1 MANTL
6 RNCTIILICIASNL
20 YLAKAQSIEA
30 NLELYANKYSPE
42 RIYIHYDKSA
52 YSVGETIWFKVYMI
66 NEVVPADESKT
77 LYIDWIDDKGNLVL
91 HAVNPMVEGI
101 TAGQFEIPA
110 DYKGKSIHVR
120 AYTKWMLNFDSA
132 FLYNKEIPVLTRE
145 STQADV
151 KNKIIPTIRFFPEGG
166 DIIAGIPNKIAFK
179 ANDQWGRPLKIKGT
193 VINSQGKT
201 QDNIST
207 IHDGMGYFFLTPES
221 GLTYT
226 AKWKDEKGVEHNTEL
241 PKIKSDGATLQV
253 EISGINRIFSVAC
266 SPGMISTMDSVYLV
280 GTIYQHPAFKVA
292 RATGSGPI
300 KGTIPTSGLPSGIL
314 TITLFDKNWKPLA
327 ERITYIN
334 NKEYSFQPEME
345 VQRWG
350 LNKRA
355 RNEIKISVPD
365 SLIANLSVS
374 VTDAGIG
381 TDSSS
386 NIISHLMLSS
396 ELKGQVYNPAYY
408 FSNNSDSA
416 SQHLDLVML
425 THGWRRFKWDDIVS
439 GKINP
444 PLYAKDTSY
453 ITLSGKVLGVLPG
466 QINRDAAVVLMVK
479 QKDKAGQM
487 ILVPVE
493 SNGTFNDP
501 ATIIFDTAQ
510 VYYSFQKAK
519 ELKDASIQ
527 FMTERLPAPFLNPS
541 NFYKPYGLAP
551 DTTGNYRQFMLANEA
566 NSLAEMM
573 KIKTL
578 ENVTV
583 KSKGKS
589 PTQLLDEKY
598 SSGMFSGGDSYQF
611 DLVNDPFA
619 SSALNIFTYLQG
631 KVAGLQ
637 INTSGANP
645 SMQWRGG
652 SPQLYLDETAVDP
665 SFVTSLNV
673 SDVAYI
679 KVFRPPFMGGFNGA
693 NGAIAIYTRRGGDV
707 KPEPGKGLNSNKVFG
722 YTLIKEFYSPNYA
735 AFTQKNEQRDL
746 RTTLYWNPSVITVP
760 QKNQVVLSFYN
771 NDVTGAFR
779 VIIEGMTRDGK
790 LAHIEQMME

>member
-1 MANTL
+1 
-6 RNCTIILICIASNL
+6 
-20 YLAKAQSIEA
+20 
-30 NLELYANKYSPE
+30 
-42 RIYIHYDKSA
+42 
-52 YSVGETIWFKVYMI
+52 
-66 NEVVPADESKT
+66 
-77 LYIDWIDDKGNLVL
+77 
-91 HAVNPMVEGI
+91 
-101 TAGQFEIPA
+101 
-110 DYKGKSIHVR
+110 
-120 AYTKWMLNFDSA
+120 
-132 FLYNKEIPVLTRE
+132 
-145 STQADV
+145 
-151 KNKIIPTIRFFPEGG
+151 
-166 DIIAGIPNKIAFK
+166 
-179 ANDQWGRPLKIKGT
+179 
-193 VINSQGKT
+193 
-201 QDNIST
+201 
-207 IHDGMGYFFLTPES
+207 
-221 GLTYT
+221 
-226 AKWKDEKGVEHNTEL
+226 
-241 PKIKSDGATLQV
+241 
-253 EISGINRIFSVAC
+253 
-266 SPGMISTMDSVYLV
+266 MDSVYLV

-334 NKEYSFQPEME
+334 NKEYFFKPEME

-365 SLIANLSVS
+365 SLMANLSVS

-466 QINRDAAVVLMVK
+466 QINRDASVVLMVK
-479 QKDKAGQM
+479 QKDKGGQM

-527 FMTERLPAPFLNPS
+527 FMTDRLPAPSLNPS

-573 KIKTL
+573 KVKTL

-611 DLVNDPFA
+611 DLINDPFA

-637 INTSGANP
+637 INTNGANP

-665 SFVTSLNV
+665 GFVSSLNV

-735 AFTQKNEQRDL
+735 AFSQKNEQRDL
-746 RTTLYWNPSVITVP
+746 RTTLYWNPSVITMP